1 MKAKD
6 LLAACFVLFGLLL
19 SWPLLTSVNRLTL
32 VFGIPALV
40 LYLFLLWAVIVA
52 VTFVIARR
60 LGAEGSP

>member
-19 SWPLLTSVNRLTL
+19 SWPLLTAVNRLTL

-40 LYLFLLWAVIVA
+40 LYLFFLWAVIVA
-52 VTFVIARR
+52 VTFVVARR